1 MAPVRSFS
9 SRFFALTRCFRQ
21 ATFFR
26 LFIRSE
32 IVGEVHLGAMS
43 VETRPTSQ
51 LQSIDPE
58 VFDLIAR
65 DRERHSR
72 TLNFIASENY
82 TSQAVLDCLASHLN
96 VKYAEGYPRARYYQ
110 GVALVDDIEQLAIDR
125 AKQLFKAEHAN
136 VQPYSGSPANMAVYF
151 SLLKP
156 GDTVLGMELSQGGH
170 LTHGSPVS
178 FSGQFYN
185 FVHYGVDPETEVID
199 YDRVQELAQE
209 HRPKLIVAGAS
220 AYSRIIDW
228 QRFSDIARSVGA
240 RFMADIAHIAGLIAA
255 DVHPSPVPYADVVTT
270 TTHKS
275 LRGPR
280 GALILCKQE
289 LARQI
294 DRTVFP
300 GMQGGPHL
308 AAVAAKAVCFHEA
321 MQPEFREYQQQVVD
335 NARALADG
343 LVRGGLKLVS
353 GGTDNH
359 LLVIKLLDRDY
370 SGKALARALESA
382 GIITSMSTVPGET
395 RKPAV
400 TSGVRFGTPAIT
412 TRGANEAHMQRVA
425 QIVSSVAENPSD
437 EVALSRLRGEVE
449 AIARELAPV

>member
-1 MAPVRSFS
+1 
-9 SRFFALTRCFRQ
+9 
-21 ATFFR
+21 
-26 LFIRSE
+26 
-32 IVGEVHLGAMS
+32 MS
-43 VETRPTSQ
+43 VETRPLSQ
-51 LQSIDPE
+51 LQSVDPE
-58 VFDLIAR
+58 VFELIER

-82 TSQAVLDCLASHLN
+82 ASPAVLETLASHLN

-125 AKQLFKAEHAN
+125 AKQLFNAEHAN

-151 SLLKP
+151 ALLKP

-185 FVHYGVDPETEVID
+185 FVHYGVDPDSERID
-199 YDRVQELAQE
+199 YAKVQELAEQ
-209 HRPKLIVAGAS
+209 HKPKLIVAGAS

-228 QRFSDIARSVGA
+228 QAFRKIADSVNA
-240 RFMADIAHIAGLIAA
+240 YFMADIAHIAGLVAA
-255 DVHPSPVPYADVVTT
+255 GVHPSPVPYADVVTT

-280 GALILCKQE
+280 GALILCKAQH
-289 LARQI
+289 AKTI

-300 GMQGGPHL
+300 GIQGGPHL
-308 AAVAAKAVCFHEA
+308 AAVAAKAVCFSEA
-321 MQPEFREYQQQVVD
+321 MQPSFRTYQQQVVD

-343 LVRGGLKLVS
+343 LLRGGMQLVS

-359 LLVIKLLDRDY
+359 LLVIKLLDRSY
-370 SGKALARALESA
+370 SGKAFARALEA
-382 GIITSMSTVPGET
+382 TGIITSMSTVPGET

-425 QIVSSVAENPSD
+425 QVVSTVAENPAD
-437 EVALSRLRGEVE
+437 EAALSRLRDEVE
-449 AIARELAPV
+449 AIARELTPI

>member
-1 MAPVRSFS
+1 MSI
-9 SRFFALTRCFRQ
+9 
-21 ATFFR
+21 AT
-26 LFIRSE
+26 RSE
-32 IVGEVHLGAMS
+32 PALES
-43 VETRPTSQ
+43 V
-51 LQSIDPE
+51 DPD
-58 VFDLIAR
+58 VYALIER
-65 DRERHSR
+65 DRERHTR

-82 TSQAVLDCLASHLN
+82 ASQAVLDCLASHLN
-96 VKYAEGYPRARYYQ
+96 VKYAEGYPTARYYQ
-110 GVALVDDIEQLAIDR
+110 GVQLVDDIEQLAIDR
-125 AKQLFKAEHAN
+125 ARELFGAEHAN

-151 SLLKP
+151 ALLKP

-178 FSGQFYN
+178 FSGRFYD
-185 FVHYGVDPETEVID
+185 FVHYGVDPVTEVID
-199 YDRVQELAQE
+199 YDRVEQLARE
-209 HRPKLIVAGAS
+209 HKPKLIVAGAS

-228 QRFSDIARSVGA
+228 QRFSEIAARVGA

-255 DVHPSPVPYADVVTT
+255 GVHPSPVPYADVVTS

-289 LARQI
+289 LARDI

-300 GMQGGPHL
+300 GIQGGPHL

-321 MQPEFREYQQQVVD
+321 MQPSFRTYQQQVVD

-343 LVRGGLKLVS
+343 LLGGGLQLVS

-359 LLVIKLLDRDY
+359 LLVVKLLDRSY
-370 SGKALARALESA
+370 SGKALARALEGA

-400 TSGVRFGTPAIT
+400 TSGVRFGTPAVT
-412 TRGANEAHMQRVA
+412 TRGANQEQMQRVA
-425 QIVSSVAENPSD
+425 QVVSSVAQNPSD
-437 EVALSRLRGEVE
+437 EQALNRLRGEVE
-449 AIARELAPV
+449 AIARELTPV

>member
-1 MAPVRSFS
+1 
-9 SRFFALTRCFRQ
+9 
-21 ATFFR
+21 
-26 LFIRSE
+26 
-32 IVGEVHLGAMS
+32 MS
-43 VETRPTSQ
+43 VQTRAPAE
-51 LQSIDPE
+51 LQSVDPE
-58 VFDLIAR
+58 VFRLIER
-65 DRERHSR
+65 DRDRHSR

-82 TSQAVLDCLASHLN
+82 ASQAVLETLASHLN

-110 GVALVDDIEQLAIDR
+110 GVGLVDDIEQLAIDR
-125 AKQLFKAEHAN
+125 AKQLFQAEHAN

-151 SLLKP
+151 AFLKP

-185 FVHYGVDPETEVID
+185 FVHYGVDPASERID
-199 YDRVQELAQE
+199 YDKVQELANQ

-228 QRFSDIARSVGA
+228 HRFKQIADSVGA

-255 DVHPSPVPYADVVTT
+255 GVHPSPVPYADVVTT

-289 LARQI
+289 HAKAI

-300 GMQGGPHL
+300 GIQGGPHL

-321 MQPEFREYQQQVVD
+321 MQPEFRTYQQQVVD

-343 LVRGGLKLVS
+343 LMRGSVQLVS

-370 SGKALARALESA
+370 SGKTLARALEA
-382 GIITSMSTVPGET
+382 TGIITSMSTVPGET

-425 QIVSSVAENPSD
+425 QIVTSVAENPAD
-437 EVALSRLRGEVE
+437 EAALSRLRGEVE
-449 AIARELAPV
+449 AIARELTPV